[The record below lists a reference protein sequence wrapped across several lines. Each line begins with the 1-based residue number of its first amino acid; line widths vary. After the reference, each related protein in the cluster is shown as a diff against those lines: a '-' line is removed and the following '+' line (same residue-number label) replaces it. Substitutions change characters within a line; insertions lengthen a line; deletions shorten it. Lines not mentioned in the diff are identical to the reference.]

1 MNQYT
6 MPLRVQTK
14 WAHSHSSSVTSIPRG
29 HIQYHIWRVNGL
41 LLPKGVLLGT
51 ISDRKAVYLEYYI
64 GSLPCSCMNAV
75 HCWGVV
81 VWGGGVSSKDFWMN
95 NGSSLAKC
103 DVFGTLSEKGNT
115 PTFKGASKGAG
126 QLKSW
131 EFKTFFQECTEK
143 ILYKVVRINSAH
155 TIRKAHL

>member
-1 MNQYT
+1 MEGDPDMNQYT

-64 GSLPCSCMNAV
+64 GSLPCSCIDAV
-75 HCWGVV
+75 HCWG
-81 VWGGGVSSKDFWMN
+81 GGSSKDFWMN
-95 NGSSLAKC
+95 NASSIAKC
-103 DVFGTLSEKGNT
+103 DVFGTLSEKGEHSNLSGSL
-115 PTFKGASKGAG
+115 KGLWTVEILRV
-126 QLKSW
+126 QN
-131 EFKTFFQECTEK
+131 FFPRV
-143 ILYKVVRINSAH
+143 YRGD
-155 TIRKAHL
+155 TI

>member
-64 GSLPCSCMNAV
+64 GSLPCSCIDAV
-75 HCWGVV
+75 HCWG
-81 VWGGGVSSKDFWMN
+81 GVGCHQRIFGWIMLHQLLN
-95 NGSSLAKC
+95 VMFLEPSLKR
-103 DVFGTLSEKGNT
+103 GNT
-115 PTFKGASKGAG
+115 PTFQGASNGYG

-131 EFKTFFQECTEK
+131 EFKTFFQECTEE
-143 ILYKVVRINSAH
+143 IPYKVVRINSAH